1 MDIGFVARKAV
12 HISAPLFLVYYLL
25 PTPLW
30 PGGISRESGLLLA
43 LALAMAFELSR
54 LVLGLRVLGMREYE
68 ADQMSAGAWAAIAL
82 TFAFIFFPLEMAA
95 PVIIGM
101 ALVDPVISVV
111 RKTTWYPWLPYLMHA
126 AIMITVLSLLL
137 QLDLRIVLVS
147 MATSAVAIAAEGI
160 KTRYVDDDFLMIAL
174 PLIGMAVLLSV

>member
-12 HISAPLFLVYYLL
+12 HISAPLFLVYYFL

-54 LVLGLRVLGMREYE
+54 LVLGFRVLGMREYE

-111 RKTTWYPWLPYLMHA
+111 RNTRWYPWLPYLMHA

-147 MATSAVAIAAEGI
+147 LVTSAVAIVAEGI